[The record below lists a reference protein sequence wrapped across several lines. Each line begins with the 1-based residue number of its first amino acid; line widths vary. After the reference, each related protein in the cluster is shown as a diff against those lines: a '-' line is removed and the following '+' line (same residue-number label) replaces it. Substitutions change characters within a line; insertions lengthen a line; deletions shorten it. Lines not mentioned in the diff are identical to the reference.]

1 MIVLYFSLPFFII
14 IYFLVL
20 YFNQEKFIFKNG
32 KKLDRNYNF
41 NFENSYE
48 EVFIKTPDDNEIN
61 GIHFKLEKPKGVI
74 LFCHGNKGNLSTW
87 GKRVQFFLDNN
98 YEVLIFDYRNYG
110 KSTGDFNENAMYKD
124 ALCVY
129 NHLKNLFKE
138 NNIIVYG
145 FSLGGTFATHIA
157 SRNQAKILILEA
169 PFFNLAKAIHNYSKF
184 IPLFLVKYKFRTDKD
199 IIKVKSPIIIFHGNR
214 DVTTSYKDSIAL
226 INLNISKQNSCF
238 IIDGGTHHN
247 IKESDIYKHKMK
259 EILSY

>member
-1 MIVLYFSLPFFII
+1 MFSNDFH
-14 IYFLVL
+14 
-20 YFNQEKFIFKNG
+20 
-32 KKLDRNYNF
+32 
-41 NFENSYE
+41 
-48 EVFIKTPDDNEIN
+48 EVFIPTKGDNFIN
-61 GIHFKLEKPKGVI
+61 AIHFKLQKPKGII
-74 LFCHGNKGNLSTW
+74 LFCHGNNGNLVKW
-87 GKRVQFFLDNN
+87 GKRVQFFLDYN
-98 YEVLIFDYRNYG
+98 YEVLVFDYRNYG
-110 KSTGDFNENAMYKD
+110 KSTGDFNEYGMYKD

-129 NHLKNLFKE
+129 NHLKNQFKE

-157 SRNQAKILILEA
+157 SHNQPKILILEA

-184 IPLFLVKYKFRTDKD
+184 IPLFLVKYKFRTDID

-247 IKESDIYKHKMK
+247 IKEFDIYKHKMK
-259 EILSY
+259 EILS